1 MILSESSGQPI
12 SLIVF
17 SRPNRKAVAIQIR
30 SPVEKGNYFSF
41 SQFPLIL
48 NFCSIA
54 KPHMNGLKY
63 N

>member
-1 MILSESSGQPI
+1 MNMILGESGGQPI

-41 SQFPLIL
+41 SQFSLIL
-48 NFCSIA
+48 NSC
-54 KPHMNGLKY
+54 
-63 N
+63 